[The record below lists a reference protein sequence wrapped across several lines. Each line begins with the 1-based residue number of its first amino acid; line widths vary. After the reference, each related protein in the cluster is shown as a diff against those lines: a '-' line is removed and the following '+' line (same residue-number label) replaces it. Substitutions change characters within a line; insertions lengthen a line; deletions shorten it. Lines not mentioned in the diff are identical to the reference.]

1 MLYRL
6 FMYTSYL
13 TLSQDHGE
21 SDDALNKLL
30 HCNFHKH
37 VILTVP
43 TMLHFTLHCN
53 FHKHVILTVPTMLH
67 FRAD

>member
-43 TMLHFTLHCN
+43 TMLHFT
-53 FHKHVILTVPTMLH
+53 
-67 FRAD
+67 AD